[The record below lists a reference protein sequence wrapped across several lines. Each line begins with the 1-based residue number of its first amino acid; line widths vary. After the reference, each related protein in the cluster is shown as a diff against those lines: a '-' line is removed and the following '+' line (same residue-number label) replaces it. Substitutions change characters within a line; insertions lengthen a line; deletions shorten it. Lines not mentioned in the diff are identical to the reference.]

1 LHENSENSV
10 AENAGII
17 DAKKIAEKLGIPHY
31 VVEYKNEFKKNVIDY
46 FVKSYLNGLTPN
58 PCIMCNPSIKWR
70 LMLETADKFGAHY
83 MATGHYAKVV
93 YNDQTKRYS
102 IKKSITEEKDQTYM
116 LYRLSQH
123 QLSRTLTPVGNY
135 TKDHIREIAKKI
147 DVDIAKKKDS
157 QEVCFIPDND
167 YGNFIRQY
175 IEKENLSGE
184 FGEGKELKEILPG
197 NFIDVNNNI
206 IGKHKG
212 IPFYTIGQRKG
223 LGVIHEKPLYVKEIN
238 SETNEIVLAENE
250 SLFNNKFFITD
261 VNYMSIESVGHE
273 MQVKGKIRYSHKPEL
288 CTIKAAGTASGK
300 IECTFENNVRAI
312 TKGQSAVF
320 YQDDIIVCGGI
331 IAGG

>member
-1 LHENSENSV
+1 
-10 AENAGII
+10 
-17 DAKKIAEKLGIPHY
+17 
-31 VVEYKNEFKKNVIDY
+31 
-46 FVKSYLNGLTPN
+46 
-58 PCIMCNPSIKWR
+58 
-70 LMLETADKFGAHY
+70 MLETADKFGAHY
-83 MATGHYAKVV
+83 IATGHYANVV

-102 IKKSITEEKDQTYM
+102 IKKSITDEKDQTYM
-116 LYRLSQH
+116 LYRLSQQ
-123 QLSRTLTPVGNY
+123 QLSRTLMPVGNY
-135 TKDHIREIAKKI
+135 TKTRIREIAQEI

-175 IEKENLSGE
+175 IEEEKLHEEEQKQSGD
-184 FGEGKELKEILPG
+184 LKEILPG
-197 NFIDVNNNI
+197 NFIDINNNV

-238 SETNEIVLAENE
+238 SETNEIVLADNE
-250 SLFNNKFFITD
+250 SLFSNKVFITD
-261 VNYMSIESVGHE
+261 VNYMSVESVE
-273 MQVKGKIRYSHKPEL
+273 YELQVKGKIRYSHKTEL
-288 CTIKAAGTASGK
+288 CTLKAADVASGK

-331 IAGG
+331 ITGG